1 MTLPLQPIFLFLKKQ
16 HLYYFFPQGSHVIDG
31 GFTVN
36 LPRISDATITVSP
49 FAGCATICP
58 PDNKKVKTDATYRVR
73 REKREKI
80 LQ

>member
-1 MTLPLQPIFLFLKKQ
+1 M
-16 HLYYFFPQGSHVIDG
+16 IDG